1 MKNLYIEDC
10 LKTLERGLEYDYV
23 VASPPDFDELKKD
36 TKDSS
41 WTYSDFL
48 TSFAKLLNP
57 KGNFVSICISDR
69 KSNGQVISKHSMVID
84 VFKSLGYILHTH
96 KIWVKSTG
104 TDMFRMNYQ
113 HLLTFSRNK
122 QGRKLTSDFRPDVFI
137 INQSKWNSYSYGMP
151 VRIIEL
157 LVSNY
162 TDKGNVVYDPFMGSG
177 TTAEACINTKRKWIG
192 SEIDKE
198 YCEIIEDRI
207 SYIDE
212 SVEKLIDAELVK
224 LGISIPKKI

>member
-1 MKNLYIEDC
+1 MKNLYIENC
-10 LKTLERGLEYDYV
+10 LETLKRNLEYDYV
-23 VASPPDFDELKKD
+23 VASPPDFNELKKD
-36 TKDSS
+36 TEDSS

-48 TSFAKLLNP
+48 KTFAELLNP

-69 KSNGQVISKHSMVID
+69 KSNGQVISKSSMVIE

-122 QGRKLTSDFRPDVFI
+122 EKRKLISDFLPDVFVV
-137 INQSKWNSYSYGMP
+137 NQSKWNNYSYGMP

-157 LVSNY
+157 LVKNY
-162 TDKGNVVYDPFMGSG
+162 TNKDSIVYDPFMGSG
-177 TTAEACINTKRKWIG
+177 TTAEACFNTNRQCIG
-192 SEIDKE
+192 SEINENYAKE
-198 YCEIIEDRI
+198 SLERMK
-207 SYIDE
+207 S
-212 SVEKLIDAELVK
+212 L
-224 LGISIPKKI
+224 